1 MRGALTIFTNQI
13 TTAAT
18 TSSVINPVKI
28 MNNGNEITNTNTD
41 APVEFEEINDN
52 HNAQLGM
59 NNVGSVGRIDIF
71 PLHIQSLTGIAVV
84 ISVIF
89 GMFVVMRATKRET
102 LKKMMKLC
110 CPGRAARVQQQRAQ
124 EIEMERMRNVLPDVV
139 VNCPP
144 ETVEDRIRDTVA
156 QLNLLTMQRNG
167 MRQETGTVP
176 RVVDAREFIGAGGLG
191 GKCSQEKPNAK
202 E

>member
-18 TSSVINPVKI
+18 TSSVKVPVKI

-71 PLHIQSLTGIAVV
+71 PLHVQSLTGIAVV

-89 GMFVVMRATKRET
+89 GMVVVFRATRRDS
-102 LKKMMKLC
+102 LKKMLKLC
-110 CPGRAARVQQQRAQ
+110 FPGRAARVQQQRAQ
-124 EIEMERMRNVLPDVV
+124 EIEMGRMRSGLPDVV
-139 VNCPP
+139 LNCPP

-167 MRQETGTVP
+167 MRQETGSIP
-176 RVVDAREFIGAGGLG
+176 RVVDSREFIGSGSLS
-191 GKCSQEKPNAK
+191 GKCSQEKQNAK

>member
-18 TSSVINPVKI
+18 TSSKKVSVII
-28 MNNGNEITNTNTD
+28 MNSGNEITNTNTD

-52 HNAQLGM
+52 HNKQLGM

-71 PLHIQSLTGIAVV
+71 PLHVQSITGIAVV
-84 ISVIF
+84 IALIF
-89 GMFVVMRATKRET
+89 GMVVVFRATRRES
-102 LKKMMKLC
+102 LKKMFKLC
-110 CPGRAARVQQQRAQ
+110 FPGRAARVQQQRTQ
-124 EIEMERMRNVLPDVV
+124 EMEMGMLRRGLPDVV
-139 VNCPP
+139 LDCPT

-156 QLNLLTMQRNG
+156 QLNLLTMQRAG
-167 MRQETGTVP
+167 MRRDTGTVP
-176 RVVDAREFIGAGGLG
+176 KVVDAREFMGAGNFG
-191 GKCSQEKPNAK
+191 GKSSQEKTVTK